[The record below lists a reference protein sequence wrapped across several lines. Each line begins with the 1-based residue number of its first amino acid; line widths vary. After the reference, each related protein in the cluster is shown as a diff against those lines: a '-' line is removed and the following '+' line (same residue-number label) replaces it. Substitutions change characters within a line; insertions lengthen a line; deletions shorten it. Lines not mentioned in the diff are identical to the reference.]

1 MKKQEKDLRKDI
13 ATNRAKI
20 DAAELAISA
29 LKRAAGNAEQRKA
42 RLNEARNHS
51 PNASA
56 AAGSDLADLDD
67 ELKLLRLDHEQ
78 LAA

>member
-29 LKRAAGNAEQRKA
+29 LKKAAGNAEQRKA
-42 RLNEARNHS
+42 RLNEARNNS